1 MRRIDLR
8 TPARARA
15 TRNAARRLSFAAV
28 AAIAGIAAGAGI
40 AQGYDA
46 EASTAPPD
54 AAAKAAIRPGSPA
67 DRPPLGPP
75 PPLHA
80 PAGALAPRE
89 PFPTFMRPPGA
100 PVGTPIAPLGASAT
114 ADSTLRITWTSPFAA
129 GCDGLPLGGAFSGG
143 EVEPYVAIDPRD
155 PSHLIA
161 AWQQDRAVSGGAR
174 GIRIAYSLDGGATWS
189 LAQAAFSHC
198 TGGSAANG
206 GDYLLASDPWVAIG
220 PDGIAYQIAIAFNGG
235 TFAAGS
241 SNAVLASRSLD
252 GGRTW
257 SPPATLIQDGS
268 AAFNDKESITA
279 DPVAPG
285 VAYATWDRLEP
296 GGNGPSY
303 FTRTTDGGRTW
314 EGARPIH
321 DPGGRNQTLN
331 NQIIVR
337 PIGGGDVTLFDFFT
351 EFELLGNAVVPHLA
365 FVRSADRGVTW
376 SAAVQVS
383 DLRAVGTRDPEIPS
397 RELRDGANLASFASG
412 PDGLLVGVWQD
423 SRFSGGGYDGI
434 AFSRSLDGGATWSA
448 PVQIN
453 RAAHVP
459 ALLPAVTIR
468 DDGVIGVLYYD
479 LRSNTADPASLLV
492 DVWLTTSRD
501 GLSWSERHVAG
512 PFDFNRAPLADGGL
526 FLGDYQGLTGANGVF
541 AAVYAQTNPDPVN
554 RTDVFASLIRSV
566 DSSANADVASK
577 SAYRALDAKP
587 LAVTPAWEARLTQS
601 AAKTLRQRPVGPLR

>member
-1 MRRIDLR
+1 
-8 TPARARA
+8 
-15 TRNAARRLSFAAV
+15 
-28 AAIAGIAAGAGI
+28 
-40 AQGYDA
+40 
-46 EASTAPPD
+46 
-54 AAAKAAIRPGSPA
+54 
-67 DRPPLGPP
+67 
-75 PPLHA
+75 
-80 PAGALAPRE
+80 
-89 PFPTFMRPPGA
+89 
-100 PVGTPIAPLGASAT
+100 
-114 ADSTLRITWTSPFAA
+114 
-129 GCDGLPLGGAFSGG
+129 
-143 EVEPYVAIDPRD
+143 
-155 PSHLIA
+155 
-161 AWQQDRAVSGGAR
+161 
-174 GIRIAYSLDGGATWS
+174 
-189 LAQAAFSHC
+189 
-198 TGGSAANG
+198 
-206 GDYLLASDPWVAIG
+206 
-220 PDGIAYQIAIAFNGG
+220 
-235 TFAAGS
+235 
-241 SNAVLASRSLD
+241 
-252 GGRTW
+252 
-257 SPPATLIQDGS
+257 
-268 AAFNDKESITA
+268 
-279 DPVAPG
+279 
-285 VAYATWDRLEP
+285 
-296 GGNGPSY
+296 
-303 FTRTTDGGRTW
+303 
-314 EGARPIH
+314 
-321 DPGGRNQTLN
+321 
-331 NQIIVR
+331 
-337 PIGGGDVTLFDFFT
+337 
-351 EFELLGNAVVPHLA
+351 
-365 FVRSADRGVTW
+365 
-376 SAAVQVS
+376 VQVS

-453 RAAHVP
+453 RAANVP